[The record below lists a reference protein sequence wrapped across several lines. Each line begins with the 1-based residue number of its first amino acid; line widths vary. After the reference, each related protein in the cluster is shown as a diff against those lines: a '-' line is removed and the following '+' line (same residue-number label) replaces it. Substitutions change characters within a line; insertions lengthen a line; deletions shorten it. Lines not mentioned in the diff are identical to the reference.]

1 MQRILESTKQ
11 LVLLRHGESQWSR
24 ASCHT
29 GWTDDKLAERARA
42 ESIVALNIPATLPL
56 AYELTDEPTP
66 LRSYCLPAPE
76 RTVGAAAAPLNAA
89 R

>member
-56 AYELTDEPTP
+56 AYELTDE
-66 LRSYCLPAPE
+66 LASFGSYCLPAPE
-76 RTVGAAAAPLNAA
+76 HPVGTAAAPLDAA